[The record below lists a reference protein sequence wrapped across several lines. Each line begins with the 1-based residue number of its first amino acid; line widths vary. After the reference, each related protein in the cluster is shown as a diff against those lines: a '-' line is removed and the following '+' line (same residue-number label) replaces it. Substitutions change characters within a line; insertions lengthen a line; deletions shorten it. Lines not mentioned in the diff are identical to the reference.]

1 MRTLTRGDADRSAS
15 NNEKRI
21 EDWHDD
27 EFPIVW
33 KMDEHSRRAALSL
46 VDA

>member
-1 MRTLTRGDADRSAS
+1 LRTSTRGDADRLAS

-21 EDWHDD
+21 EDWHDN

-33 KMDEHSRRAALSL
+33 KMNEDLKRAALL
-46 VDA
+46 LGDA